1 MADCFY
7 RSRKTICRNG
17 LPFCFGVD
25 MPNKDFT
32 TVGCKVPIE
41 YAEKLKETAKNKGMS
56 MNEFVRMCIE
66 LYMSAE
72 EDD

>member
-1 MADCFY
+1 
-7 RSRKTICRNG
+7 
-17 LPFCFGVD
+17 

-41 YAEKLKETAKNKGMS
+41 YAEKLKEIAKNKGMS